1 MPQDHAKT
9 LAAKCGCGEKVE
21 TDSDGDGVPYGN
33 DECPQDSNK
42 SVPRSCGGGEEA
54 EADSD
59 SDCFS
64 DCIDERPQ
72 DCEKKAPG
80 MCGCGVVDRDLGFD
94 NDRGSR
100 LPRLIPRLPCLAS
113 WRTTVDENALELFL
127 PVQSPIE
134 TAKRRCQVCVVVE

>member
-21 TDSDGDGVPYGN
+21 TDFDGDGIPYGN

-94 NDRGSR
+94 NDGGS
-100 LPRLIPRLPCLAS
+100 
-113 WRTTVDENALELFL
+113 
-127 PVQSPIE
+127 
-134 TAKRRCQVCVVVE
+134 

>member
-1 MPQDHAKT
+1 MPQDHAET

-21 TDSDGDGVPYGN
+21 TDFDGDGIPCGN

-42 SVPRSCGGGEEA
+42 SVPRSIGGGEEA

-64 DCIDERPQ
+64 YCIDERPQ

-94 NDRGSR
+94 NDGGSR
-100 LPRLIPRLPCLAS
+100 LLLQIPMATGSPMATTSALKTLTNRLP
-113 WRTTVDENALELFL
+113 VH
-127 PVQSPIE
+127 
-134 TAKRRCQVCVVVE
+134 VVAAEKKEK